1 MRKRKREKVIRAKD
15 EEVNGQGRNKGGK
28 GVPRPHAGSLAAK
41 WGYYCDTFSNLYNN
55 TAVCFK
61 QLMDYDLAVYYL
73 AFGRCN
79 ILT

>member
-41 WGYYCDTFSNLYNN
+41 
-55 TAVCFK
+55 
-61 QLMDYDLAVYYL
+61 
-73 AFGRCN
+73 
-79 ILT
+79 